1 MANSKAVIDI
11 VAPNSRAFNMLEF
24 VLQQQGKG
32 RFELGRGSRPDLAV
46 VDFELGDAGT
56 AFRKYRGKFPG
67 IPAVL
72 LLNKPEEYD
81 ALSATDRI
89 GAEYVLLKPF
99 AVKDFVAKIDEC
111 LGGVSAARP
120 DTGSGVH
127 RDRDAPSGSA
137 GIQAKAN
144 ASPDA
149 VAGNSVRSL
158 PGKERTLPLQV
169 GNAARPATR
178 QRSWEPLENEEI
190 AYSFALVP
198 EIDMADESAVRGRWL
213 KTGNRLL
220 GHFNNAISHQF
231 LSDAPISLSVPDG
244 LAFHISPFAK
254 AVAVT
259 GDGAS
264 LIDLAKRE
272 LGEGEVLLGRSPVPP
287 ENRQNQMEMEAFLW
301 KLALYTYRGYLP
313 EGISVNQPVYLKY
326 WPNLTRFEP
335 TPNAMRIASLMCR
348 QPVPLA
354 FVVRILGIPQMH
366 AFNFYAAAHAA
377 GFAGPAVREVD
388 RMLLPSYP
396 DGPAYVAAQAD
407 AGGAAAS
414 GRKVV

>member
-11 VAPNSRAFNMLEF
+11 VAPNSRTFNMLEF

-46 VDFELGDAGT
+46 VDFEQGDAGT
-56 AFRKYRGKFPG
+56 AFRKYRAKFPG
-67 IPAVL
+67 IPVVL

-81 ALSATDRI
+81 ALSAADRI

-111 LGGVSAARP
+111 LGGAR
-120 DTGSGVH
+120 
-127 RDRDAPSGSA
+127 RAEA
-137 GIQAKAN
+137 NAN
-144 ASPDA
+144 ASPESET
-149 VAGNSVRSL
+149 VADSARNP
-158 PGKERTLPLQV
+158 PGKERTLPLRV
-169 GNAARPATR
+169 GNAAKPATR
-178 QRSWEPLENEEI
+178 PRSWEPLENEEI
-190 AYSFALVP
+190 AYSFALEP
-198 EIDMADESAVRGRWL
+198 EINMADESAVRGRWL

-220 GHFNNAISHQF
+220 GHFNNAISQQF

-254 AVAVT
+254 TVAVT

-264 LIDLAKRE
+264 LIDLAERE
-272 LGEGEVLLGRSPVPP
+272 LEEGEVLLGRNPMPP
-287 ENRQNQMEMEAFLW
+287 ESKKNQMELEAFLW

-354 FVVRILGIPQMH
+354 FVVRILGVPQMH
-366 AFNFYAAAHAA
+366 TFNFYAAAHAA

-396 DGPAYVAAQAD
+396 DGPAYVAEQAD
-407 AGGAAAS
+407 AGGAAIS

>member
-1 MANSKAVIDI
+1 MAISKAVIDI
-11 VAPNSRAFNMLEF
+11 VAPNSRTFNMLEF

-32 RFELGRGSRPDLAV
+32 RFELGRGSRPDLVV
-46 VDFELGDAGT
+46 VDFEQGDAWK
-56 AFRKYRGKFPG
+56 AFSKYRGKFPG

-81 ALSATDRI
+81 ALAAADRI

-99 AVKDFVAKIDEC
+99 AVKDFVAEIDKC
-111 LGGVSAARP
+111 LAGACATQR
-120 DTGSGVH
+120 DTGAGARHAETKADPRPNSSVSG
-127 RDRDAPSGSA
+127 DSA
-137 GIQAKAN
+137 RN
-144 ASPDA
+144 P
-149 VAGNSVRSL
+149 
-158 PGKERTLPLQV
+158 PGKERTIPLQA
-169 GNAARPATR
+169 GSAARPATR

-190 AYSFALVP
+190 AYSFALEP

-213 KTGNRLL
+213 KTDNRLL
-220 GHFNNAISHQF
+220 GHFNNAISQQF
-231 LSDAPISLSVPDG
+231 LSDAPISLSVRDG
-244 LAFHISPFAK
+244 LIFHISPFAK
-254 AVAVT
+254 TVAVA
-259 GDGAS
+259 GDEAS
-264 LIDLAKRE
+264 LIDLANRE
-272 LGEGEVLLGRSPVPP
+272 LGEGEVLPGRSPMPP
-287 ENRQNQMEMEAFLW
+287 ECRKNQMELDAFLW

-377 GFAGPAVREVD
+377 GFAGLAVREVD

-396 DGPAYVAAQAD
+396 EPAYVATQAG
-407 AGGAAAS
+407 AGSGAVS
-414 GRKVV
+414 GRMVV

>member
-11 VAPNSRAFNMLEF
+11 IAPNSRTFNMLEF

-46 VDFELGDAGT
+46 VDFEQGEAGT

-81 ALSATDRI
+81 ALSAADRI

-111 LGGVSAARP
+111 LGAAARP
-120 DTGSGVH
+120 DMGSGVR
-127 RDRDAPSGSA
+127 RDREAPSTGA
-137 GIQAKAN
+137 GTEAKEAT
-144 ASPDA
+144 SPDSA
-149 VAGNSVRSL
+149 AAGSSVRN
-158 PGKERTLPLQV
+158 PTAKERTIPLQAGKV
-169 GNAARPATR
+169 ARPAAR

-190 AYSFALVP
+190 AYSFAPDP
-198 EIDMADESAVRGRWL
+198 EINMADESAVRGRWL
-213 KTGNRLL
+213 KTDNKLL
-220 GHFNNAISHQF
+220 GHFNNALSQQF
-231 LSDAPISLSVPDG
+231 LSDAPICLSVGDG

-254 AVAVT
+254 TVAMT

-264 LIDLAKRE
+264 LLDLAKRE
-272 LGEGEVLLGRSPVPP
+272 LGEGEVLLRRSPMPP
-287 ENRQNQMEMEAFLW
+287 ESRKNQMELEAFLW

-396 DGPAYVAAQAD
+396 EGPAYVATQAN
-407 AGGAAAS
+407 AESAAVS

>member
-46 VDFELGDAGT
+46 VDFEQGDAGT

-81 ALSATDRI
+81 ALSAADRI

-111 LGGVSAARP
+111 LGGVPAAQRETGNGAPKANVSP
-120 DTGSGVH
+120 DP
-127 RDRDAPSGSA
+127 AAAGSA
-137 GIQAKAN
+137 
-144 ASPDA
+144 
-149 VAGNSVRSL
+149 VRN
-158 PGKERTLPLQV
+158 PRGKERTLPLRV
-169 GNAARPATR
+169 GTKPATR

-190 AYSFALVP
+190 AYSFVLDP
-198 EIDMADESAVRGRWL
+198 EISMADESAVKGRWL
-213 KTGNRLL
+213 KTNNRLL
-220 GHFNNAISHQF
+220 GHFNNAISQQI
-231 LSDAPISLSVPDG
+231 LSDAPITLSVPEG

-254 AVAVT
+254 TVAVT

-272 LGEGEVLLGRSPVPP
+272 LGEGEVLLERNPMPP
-287 ENRQNQMEMEAFLW
+287 ESRKNQMEMEAFLW

-396 DGPAYVAAQAD
+396 DGPAYVATQAD
-407 AGGAAAS
+407 TGNVSVS